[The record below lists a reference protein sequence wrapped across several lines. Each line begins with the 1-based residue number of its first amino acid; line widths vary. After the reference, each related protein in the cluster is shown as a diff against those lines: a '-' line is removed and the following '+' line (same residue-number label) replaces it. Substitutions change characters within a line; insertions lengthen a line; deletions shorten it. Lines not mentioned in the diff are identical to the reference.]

1 MYSACVRSVM
11 MYAAE
16 TWTAATI
23 NPLRRNDGS
32 VKAKDYV
39 CSNSFLSK
47 LGTLRTSLSGKED
60 YEEDLSTKTNP
71 RQRKTCFKIDYDDDA
86 HI

>member
-1 MYSACVRSVM
+1 M

-16 TWTAATI
+16 TWAVVTI

-32 VKAKDYV
+32 VKARDDV
-39 CSNSFLSK
+39 CSNSFLSR
-47 LGTLRTSLSGKED
+47 LGTLGTILSGKED
-60 YEEDLSTKTNP
+60 CEEDLSTKTNP
-71 RQRKTCFKIDYDDDA
+71 RQRKTCFEIDYDEDA